1 MAVKQVDVLVIG
13 GGAVGVCAAHYL
25 SLAGREVTLVEKGE
39 ICSGSS
45 HGNGGLIVPSHS
57 IPLAAPGVARKALKW
72 MLNSTSPFYIKPRL
86 DRELMS
92 WLWRFWRCGNRR
104 HVRRAIPLLRE
115 LNLASLELFQELAGL
130 DGMDF
135 SLERRGMILLFK
147 EMAHLEEEM
156 SNVELMRNAG
166 VHAEQ
171 MTPVQIEEMN
181 PGLDARAVGGI
192 YFEQD
197 GHLVPWRFVK
207 QLAERASQHG
217 VDVRPHTQVLSM
229 ESNKS
234 RRIRTVRTTRGDF
247 EASEIVLASGSW
259 SPTVSA
265 GLGLNLAIQPAKGYS
280 ITYKLPQEA
289 PTLPMSLMEAK
300 VGITPMGEFLRFAG
314 TLELAGMDLTIDEVR
329 VRAILSAVPQ
339 YLPHLNPAHL
349 ELVEIW
355 SGLRPCTP
363 DGLPFLG
370 RCRDWENLTIA
381 AGHAMIGLSL
391 GPITGK
397 LVAEMVTGAPVSV
410 NLELTRV
417 ERFS

>member
-1 MAVKQVDVLVIG
+1 MAVKEVDVLVIG

-57 IPLAAPGVARKALKW
+57 IPLAAPGVVRKALKW
-72 MLNSTSPFYIKPRL
+72 MFDSTSPFYIKPRL

-92 WLWRFWRCGNRR
+92 WLWRFWRCGNRG
-104 HVRRAIPLLRE
+104 HVRRAVPLLRE
-115 LNLASLELFQELAGL
+115 LNLASLELFGELAEL

-147 EMAHLEEEM
+147 DQAHLEEEM
-156 SNVELMRNAG
+156 SNVELMRSAG
-166 VHAEQ
+166 VHAQQ
-171 MTPVQIEEMN
+171 MTPAQIDEMS
-181 PGLDARAVGGI
+181 PGLDARAIGGI

-207 QLAERASQHG
+207 QLAEHVGRRG
-217 VDVRPHTQVLSM
+217 VDVRPQTQVLSM
-229 ESNKS
+229 DGNKS

-247 EASEIVLASGSW
+247 EAREIVLATGSW
-259 SPTVSA
+259 SPAVSA

-280 ITYKLPQEA
+280 ITYKLPPQA
-289 PTLPMSLMEAK
+289 PTLPMSLMGAK
-300 VGITPMGEFLRFAG
+300 VGVTPMGEFLRFAG
-314 TLELAGMDLTIDEVR
+314 TLELAGMDLSIDEAR
-329 VRAILSAVPQ
+329 VGAILSAVPE
-339 YLPHLNPAHL
+339 YLPHLDPTQL

-370 RCRDWENLTIA
+370 RCRNWENLTIA

-397 LVAEMVTGAPVSV
+397 LVAELVTGTPVSV
-410 NLELTRV
+410 DLELTRV

>member
-1 MAVKQVDVLVIG
+1 
-13 GGAVGVCAAHYL
+13 
-25 SLAGREVTLVEKGE
+25 
-39 ICSGSS
+39 
-45 HGNGGLIVPSHS
+45 
-57 IPLAAPGVARKALKW
+57 
-72 MLNSTSPFYIKPRL
+72 
-86 DRELMS
+86 
-92 WLWRFWRCGNRR
+92 
-104 HVRRAIPLLRE
+104 
-115 LNLASLELFQELAGL
+115 
-130 DGMDF
+130 
-135 SLERRGMILLFK
+135 MILLFK
-147 EMAHLEEEM
+147 DMIHLEEEM
-156 SNVELMRNAG
+156 SNVQLMRSAG
-166 VHAEQ
+166 VIAQQ
-171 MTPVQIEEMN
+171 MTLAQIDEMN

-207 QLAERASQHG
+207 QLAELVSGRG
-217 VDVRPHTQVLSM
+217 VDVRPQTQVISM
-229 ESNKS
+229 DGNKS

-247 EASEIVLASGSW
+247 EAREIVIASGSW
-259 SPTVSA
+259 SPAVSA

-280 ITYKLPQEA
+280 ITYKLPPEA

-314 TLELAGMDLTIDEVR
+314 TLELAGMDLTIDEAR
-329 VRAILSAVPQ
+329 VGAILDAVPE
-339 YLPHLNPAHL
+339 YLPHLDPKQL

-370 RCRDWENLTIA
+370 RCRNWENLTIA

-397 LVAEMVTGAPVSV
+397 LVAELVTGVPVSV
-410 NLELTRV
+410 DLELTQV